1 MPLNFVQEWFG
12 SLFQG
17 IIEALYAVQRRAV
30 KDALIIEDP
39 TQMTGLGQGW
49 EQSLVVFPYLLG
61 MAIAFGIASAPFA
74 KRYVPM
80 EEFAMQFIK
89 VILFVLLIGPLF
101 SFGVELT
108 NLLIDFMWLDDGVS
122 QMQTDFNLVMGAM
135 ASSITLMVFAIMLG
149 GLSWVI
155 IAVFMLSLYLREYM
169 VAATYVMSPILGPAI
184 FFSWGPFKSVSR
196 FPLILVRM
204 SVYLLVVGVI
214 IAGFVMTGAAASGA
228 FAGMEDT
235 DEISNI
241 EGGTLEDVEITQA
254 DTDYIANNLD
264 KFSED
269 TLERW
274 AQNISDKSD
283 EFSYGG
289 PDDDPKTT
297 VREYL
302 NSISDVDLSDA
313 DIEADPLSINRAQYL
328 CKVAVNAA
336 GKGGFK
342 KAVYDKGPGDKDPF
356 IPPKESSWAQTAADF
371 SASLTNGDG
380 EVNIPSK
387 QRMAEDCM
395 TPLLLGESNEAIPPV
410 TESDHGERNIVW
422 ISPLSIDDI
431 EGRIGVKND
440 DIKKFVEENEQAII
454 EAEEEHL
461 GSSEL
466 REEWLANNAH
476 RGKIWVKKD
485 SPGAKDHLWEAFTS
499 STPHIG
505 LADQVLGGSEMG
517 YDSDVKFAAIGMNVE
532 GYAGVCEVDAT
543 EEEMNCY
550 PNVEP
555 VDAFNQFM
563 YLVMSLVAPIVLI
576 GYTGKAAFTPM
587 AMLSKAGGGS
597 SSMFSGRGKGDSSGG
612 GSYNP
617 TGDSG
622 DDGSLGTRDELSVT
636 ETETDSDH
644 HVHASESS
652 IQGEFGD
659 PESGPS
665 PKQQPTPD
673 DGPERDWSNALDNG
687 VKRGMRGIKE
697 AMRQGVSG
705 GPVSWAAAGTRHL
718 YENPVGMGMS
728 DDDAQ
733 ASALDADGVETASN
747 SDILEE
753 AFIKE
758 QDEFEEENPVQN
770 INNAEQVE
778 QLDDGDVVN
787 PEGTWTFIEDENS
800 DYEQSGYF
808 VSQDEEGNHHVMSY
822 RTDQKDQAGLENGA
836 TYQINNGAVVRDN
849 DGMDQKHRDSDF
861 NAIEPGAQ
869 TQVTKVQ
876 DSELTDK
883 WRYRNDTTAG
893 PPEGELDETSDKY
906 EINGRLNGQS
916 QSADS
921 GSRQSGGD
929 RGDNPNS
936 SSPTPI
942 SSQSGG
948 KESSTPDTGQ
958 QEQPGF
964 GSSETSVDN
973 PEDSSAYDDMQS
985 GGNSSGGPDPLNS
998 ATDNADNPDG
1008 TRDSSPATRTG
1019 DGSVDPDQSENTN
1032 TRDAVRFEDTET
1044 EETGTE
1050 NGERD
1055 LEDLGD
1061 EDANNDPGSD
1071 SPLDS

>member
-1 MPLNFVQEWFG
+1 
-12 SLFQG
+12 
-17 IIEALYAVQRRAV
+17 
-30 KDALIIEDP
+30 
-39 TQMTGLGQGW
+39 
-49 EQSLVVFPYLLG
+49 
-61 MAIAFGIASAPFA
+61 
-74 KRYVPM
+74 
-80 EEFAMQFIK
+80 
-89 VILFVLLIGPLF
+89 
-101 SFGVELT
+101 
-108 NLLIDFMWLDDGVS
+108 
-122 QMQTDFNLVMGAM
+122 
-135 ASSITLMVFAIMLG
+135 
-149 GLSWVI
+149 
-155 IAVFMLSLYLREYM
+155 MLSLYLREYM

-184 FFSWGPFKSVSR
+184 FFSWGPFKAVSR

-214 IAGFVMTGAAASGA
+214 IAGFVMTGAATAGA

-235 DEISNI
+235 DQMNNI
-241 EGGTLEDVEITQA
+241 QGDTLEDVDITQA
-254 DTDYIANNLD
+254 QTEYISVNLD
-264 KFSED
+264 KFSEE

-297 VREYL
+297 IRKYL
-302 NSISDVDLSDA
+302 DSISEVDIPDA
-313 DIEADPLSINRAQYL
+313 DIKADPLSINRAQYL
-328 CKVAVNAA
+328 CRVAVNVAGQGNAGAA
-336 GKGGFK
+336 VNEDSNWEGS
-342 KAVYDKGPGDKDPF
+342 VYV
-356 IPPKESSWAQTAADF
+356 E
-371 SASLTNGDG
+371 GDG
-380 EVNIPSK
+380 EADPWVPPLNSEWSQIAGEFSDGLSRNTEDGQVEIPSK
-387 QRMAEDCM
+387 ETIAEECM
-395 TPLLLGESNEAIPPV
+395 TPLLVSETPGPIPPV
-410 TESDHGERNIVW
+410 TESDHGARNIVW
-422 ISPLSIDDI
+422 ISPLPKDDLESRVNGDAGSI
-431 EGRIGVKND
+431 EN
-440 DIKKFVEENEQAII
+440 FVERNKQAIV

-461 GSSEL
+461 GGPDA
-466 REEWLANNAH
+466 REEWLAQNAH
-476 RGKIWVKKD
+476 RGHIFVTKNTGNAGYLAWGTIVN
-485 SPGAKDHLWEAFTS
+485 AARTS
-499 STPHIG
+499 VGMGVDATAYTP
-505 LADQVLGGSEMG
+505 DDTQ
-517 YDSDVKFAAIGMNVE
+517 FAAVGMNVE
-532 GYAGVCEVDAT
+532 GAAGTCEVDAT

-563 YLVMSLVAPIVLI
+563 YLVMSLVAPILLI

-687 VKRGMRGIKE
+687 VERGMRGVKE
-697 AMRQGVSG
+697 AMRQGVNG
-705 GPVSWAAAGTRHL
+705 GPVSWATAGTRHL

-733 ASALDADGVETASN
+733 ASALDAGGVETASN

-770 INNAEQVE
+770 INDAEQVE

-787 PEGTWTFIEDENS
+787 PEGTWTFVEDENS

-808 VSQDEEGNHHVMSY
+808 VSQDEEGDHHVMSY

-998 ATDNADNPDG
+998 ATDNAENPDG
-1008 TRDSSPATRTG
+1008 TRDSSPTTRTG